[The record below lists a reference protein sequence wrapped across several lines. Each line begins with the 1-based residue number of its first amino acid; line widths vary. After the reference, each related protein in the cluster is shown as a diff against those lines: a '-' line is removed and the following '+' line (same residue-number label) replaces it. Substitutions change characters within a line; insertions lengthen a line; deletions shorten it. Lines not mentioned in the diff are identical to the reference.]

1 MIDNT
6 LKTHKHL
13 IHYLSALK
21 PWKKSLVALQMISQ
35 SKLGK
40 KIQSIP
46 EFSKAK
52 KMLENAHNE
61 IINTKNMDA
70 LISKVKKDKGGN
82 LFTAVKDN
90 VKGAYNYLK
99 SKTWDKIPEK
109 VKTFTK
115 YAIPL
120 ALAGVAMYYG
130 HKKLAL
136 PLTNIR
142 PEYSG
147 LFKDYKPIAQKFGKY
162 GNVVM
167 NPKEFKAIQKL
178 GFSTI
183 PEFEKIYD
191 WEKKYDIAMN
201 SKSIMGKRI
210 ALKKLQ
216 ELSGIKTKGRIGNLV
231 KIRKY
236 IDDLKGIGQD
246 TSTGYDAISKTMN
259 KLISKGHYRK
269 GAGLIGADPRTWS
282 PTHKKLLGADPK
294 TWSPYPI
301 GSGLASD
308 VGKTVLSMIMMTH
321 AGKSTRGKARLDSP
335 SVGVPLKTLQ
345 PWVGYGGMGLLAA
358 QQLRKRK
365 K

>member
-13 IHYLSALK
+13 IHYLFALK
-21 PWKKSLVALQMISQ
+21 PWKKSLMALQMISK

-40 KIQSIP
+40 KVQSIP
-46 EFSKAK
+46 EFSRAK
-52 KMLENAHNE
+52 KMLESAHNE

-99 SKTWDKIPEK
+99 NKTWDKLPEK

-142 PEYSG
+142 PVYAG
-147 LFKDYKPIAQKFGKY
+147 NFKDYKPLADKFRKVE
-162 GNVVM
+162 NVIS
-167 NPKEFKAIQKL
+167 NPKEFATIQKL
-178 GFSTI
+178 GFSNL
-183 PEFEKIYD
+183 PEFKNVYK
-191 WEKKYDIAMN
+191 WENTYNTALN
-201 SKSIMGKRI
+201 SKNVLRRQK
-210 ALKKLQ
+210 ALDFLRK
-216 ELSGIKTKGRIGNLV
+216 ESGIKTTNRIGALS
-231 KIRKY
+231 KIRRY
-236 IDDLKGIGQD
+236 IDKDIKGIGQD
-246 TSTGYDAISKTMN
+246 YTTGYDAIAKTIN
-259 KLISKGHYRK
+259 SLVSKGHYRK
-269 GAGLIGADPRTWS
+269 GAGLLGADPRTWS
-282 PTHKKLLGADPK
+282 PTHRKMLGADPK

-308 VGKTVLSMIMMTH
+308 VGKTVLGMLLMTH
-321 AGKSTRGKARLDSP
+321 AGKSM
-335 SVGVPLKTLQ
+335 GVPLKTLQ
-345 PWVGYGGMGLLAA
+345 PWVGYGGMGLLTA
-358 QQLRKRK
+358 QRLRKK